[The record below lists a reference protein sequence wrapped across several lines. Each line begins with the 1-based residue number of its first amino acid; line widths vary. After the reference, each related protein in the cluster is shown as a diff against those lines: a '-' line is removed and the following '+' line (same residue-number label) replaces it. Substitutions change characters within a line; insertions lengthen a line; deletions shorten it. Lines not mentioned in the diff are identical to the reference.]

1 MPRTGI
7 PSVARRR
14 IAQHTNHLPAASSS
28 SSQQLSPLEDA
39 PTPPQDVIRYTQ
51 SRIRKAER
59 DERMDITTAMREV
72 KT

>member
-14 IAQHTNHLPAASSS
+14 IAQHTNRLPAASSS
-28 SSQQLSPLEDA
+28 SSQLSPLEDA